1 VDLRA
6 QLDVAGVRTALRA
19 AAEVV
24 SEHRTALDRL
34 ELAGTGREEMTAD
47 ELVAETAALAGEL
60 SGDASGGFEPDRV
73 PAPDAGVLAGADLEV
88 TLGATAGALEDVT
101 TFAEVAAVLDRVPST
116 AAAGQVG
123 ESVALLLAGLA
134 ESLRNADV
142 LDAGRL
148 AIGLEIGA
156 ERLAE
161 RDQGVRPGRLAAV
174 VAAAADAALAAVD
187 DGADLAETIISA
199 ADDGLAELECGPR
212 VDPLLA
218 ERGVVDAGAAGV
230 LLLLDVLAS
239 VVTGE
244 PLPAAPAETAP
255 APVGAASGVE
265 RYRVACR
272 VEPYDGNGLES
283 ANWLESTWHEMGEL
297 EQFHRGD
304 TWQVSLVTVVPG
316 AAIEAIHDVG
326 RPRELHIAV
335 VADD

>member
-6 QLDVAGVRTALRA
+6 QLDVAGMRTALRA
-19 AAEVV
+19 AADVMV
-24 SEHRTALDRL
+24 EHRAALDRL
-34 ELAGTGREEMTAD
+34 ELAATGREDMTAE
-47 ELVAETAALAGEL
+47 ELVAETAELEGQL
-60 SGDASGGFEPDRV
+60 SGDASGGFEPDAV
-73 PAPDAGVLAGADLEV
+73 PAPDAGVLAGADLEA
-88 TLGATAGALEDVT
+88 TLGATASALDGAV
-101 TFAEVAAVLDRVPST
+101 TFAEVASVLERVPAGAAT
-116 AAAGQVG
+116 GAAGG
-123 ESVALLLAGLA
+123 GVALLLAGLA
-134 ESLRNADV
+134 ESVRNADS
-142 LDAGRL
+142 LDAGRF

-187 DGADLAETIISA
+187 DGADLAEAIISA
-199 ADDGLAELECGPR
+199 ADDGLVELECGPQ
-212 VDPLLA
+212 VDPVLA
-218 ERGVVDAGAAGV
+218 ERGVVEAGAAGV

-244 PLPAAPAETAP
+244 PLPAAPSETSRPP
-255 APVGAASGVE
+255 AGAGSGAQ

-283 ANWLESTWHEMGEL
+283 SNWLESTWHEMGEL
-297 EQFHRGD
+297 EEFRRGSA
-304 TWQVSLVTVVPG
+304 WQVALVTVVPG

-335 VADD
+335 VTDD

>member
-1 VDLRA
+1 MDLRA
-6 QLDVAGVRTALRA
+6 QLDVTGVRTALRA
-19 AAEVV
+19 VADVLA
-24 SEHRTALDRL
+24 EHRAALDRL
-34 ELAGTGREEMTAD
+34 ELAATGREEMTAD
-47 ELVAETAALAGEL
+47 ELVAETAELAGEL
-60 SGDASGGFEPDRV
+60 SGDASGGFEPDGV
-73 PAPDAGVLAGADLEV
+73 PAPDAGVLAGADLEA
-88 TLGATAGALEDVT
+88 TLGATASALDSAT
-101 TFAEVAAVLDRVPST
+101 TFAEVATVLDRVPRS
-116 AAAGQVG
+116 AARGEAGEG
-123 ESVALLLAGLA
+123 VAMLLAGLA
-134 ESLRNADV
+134 ESLRNADA

-161 RDQGVRPGRLAAV
+161 RDQGVRPGRLGAV

-187 DGADLAETIISA
+187 DGSDLAETIISA
-199 ADDGLAELECGPR
+199 ADDGLAELECGPQ

-244 PLPAAPAETAP
+244 PLPAAPADTP
-255 APVGAASGVE
+255 APPAGAASGAH

-272 VEPYDGNGLES
+272 VEPYEGNGLES
-283 ANWLESTWHEMGEL
+283 SNWLESTWHEMGEL
-297 EQFHRGD
+297 EQFRRGD
-304 TWQVSLVTVVPG
+304 TWQVALVTVLPG

-326 RPRELHIAV
+326 RPRELHVAV

>member
-1 VDLRA
+1 VELRA
-6 QLDVAGVRTALRA
+6 QLDVAGMRTALRA
-19 AAEVV
+19 VADVM
-24 SEHRTALDRL
+24 SEHRSALDRL
-34 ELAGTGREEMTAD
+34 ELAAIGREDLTAA
-47 ELVAETAALAGEL
+47 ELVAETAELEGEL
-60 SGDASGGFEPDRV
+60 SGDASGGFEPDGF
-73 PAPDAGVLAGADLEV
+73 PSPEAGVLAGADLEA
-88 TLGATAGALEDVT
+88 TLGATASALDSAA
-101 TFAEVAAVLDRVPST
+101 TFAEVADVLDRVPSG
-116 AAAGQVG
+116 AASGAAGG
-123 ESVALLLAGLA
+123 GVALLLAGLA
-134 ESLRNADV
+134 ESVRNADS

-199 ADDGLAELECGPR
+199 ADDGLVELECGPQ

-244 PLPAAPAETAP
+244 PLPAAPAETPTPP
-255 APVGAASGVE
+255 ATGASGAP

-283 ANWLESTWHEMGEL
+283 SNWLESTWHEMGDLEL
-297 EQFHRGD
+297 FRHGD
-304 TWQVSLVTVVPG
+304 TWQVALVTVVPG